1 VNTLV
6 EAFLVSAAGDAGKN
20 RLIRPVPVSGSGSS
34 EYVRLKRRLD
44 KRQTQLS
51 ANDLL
56 EK

>member
-20 RLIRPVPVSGSGSS
+20 RLNRPVPVSVS

-44 KRQTQLS
+44 KRQAQLS
-51 ANDLL
+51 ANDL
-56 EK
+56 